1 VANTHVAER
10 RVRVATG
17 CSLAAGT
24 LEVRGSFFTIF
35 DGKLLLLAKDGSF
48 YNADDGMDGL
58 EPVRANLLSHPLK

>member
-1 VANTHVAER
+1 
-10 RVRVATG
+10 
-17 CSLAAGT
+17 
-24 LEVRGSFFTIF
+24 VRGSFFTIF